1 MKNFITVT
9 AVSSDYLWS
18 GHMDPKARRFIEDL
32 PCFTGHEGC
41 FEKMYVNVQQIT
53 HICQFEILEDDK
65 PKTILE
71 LHSGSFIY
79 CMESIEDVIKLIE
92 DSNK

>member
-9 AVSSDYLWS
+9 AVSSDCIWG
-18 GHMDPKARRFIEDL
+18 GHLNPKVRRFIEDL
-32 PCFTGHEGC
+32 PSFTEHRGC

-71 LHSGSFIY
+71 LNSGSFIY
-79 CMESIEDVIKLIE
+79 CMESIQDVIKLIE